1 MNFQRANGLAV
12 DGSFGPASYRKMNNI
27 LSGNSGQLIYNRA
40 LRLGLSG
47 RDVNDLQEALK
58 SLGYL
63 VINKTTDY
71 FGTMTQ
77 QALMNFQRANGL
89 AVDGSF
95 GPASHRKMNDILAD
109 NSGSSD
115 PNKGDENRKSLTTN
129 IIATAKKYIGVPY
142 VFGGSTTS
150 GFDCSGYTQFVY
162 RQYGINIPRT
172 SIDQSKV
179 GN

>member
-1 MNFQRANGLAV
+1 AVRDFQRAENIGV
-12 DGSFGPASYRKMNNI
+12 DGSFGPESYKTLQRV
-27 LSGNSGQLIYNRA
+27 LAGSSGSSGSSNSNSSGQLVYKRA

-77 QALMNFQRANGL
+77 KALMNFQRANGL

-95 GPASHRKMNDILAD
+95 GPASHRKMNSLLGGKG
-109 NSGSSD
+109 NSGGSSNEK
-115 PNKGDENRKSLTTN
+115 PSNPGSSGQLVYNRALRL
-129 IIATAKKYIGVPY
+129 GL
-142 VFGGSTTS
+142 S
-150 GFDCSGYTQFVY
+150 G
-162 RQYGINIPRT
+162 R
-172 SIDQSKV
+172 
-179 GN
+179 